1 VHTRERALAPLFARA
16 VSEYFDLA
24 VRYVAVHKFF
34 AHMPPFVTRHRL
46 CDLAFCMLFKRSGAL
61 PFMPHDDD
69 FVYFYSRGRGADGGA
84 SGVTPTPLDSELA
97 QASFR
102 TASPPVRSLFV
113 SEGGGAESFHRL
125 VVSFVACLR
134 QARDPS
140 TRRTPRPLPTA
151 GLTLAISP

>member
-113 SEGGGAESFHRL
+113 S
-125 VVSFVACLR
+125 FVACLR